1 MSGKLICTQKQEKR
15 EEIKEFVVI
24 CRKLR
29 GYPALGFLPLAFTL
43 KRLSANKNT
52 MESKRQQKFAGV
64 IQQDLAAIFQREGMN
79 YLPNTLITITK
90 VRVTPDL
97 AIARIF
103 LSFFN
108 NTNTQQALQTI
119 KLHANEI
126 RYKLGARIKDQVRI
140 IPQLEFFVDD
150 TSEYVERMDKIFDK
164 ISKEDRQPETE

>member
-1 MSGKLICTQKQEKR
+1 M
-15 EEIKEFVVI
+15 
-24 CRKLR
+24 
-29 GYPALGFLPLAFTL
+29 GFQLLAFTSE
-43 KRLSANKNT
+43 K

-64 IQQDLAAIFQREGMN
+64 IQQDLATIFQREGMN

-97 AIARIF
+97 AIARVF

-108 NTNTQQALQTI
+108 NTNSQLALQTI
-119 KLHANEI
+119 KMHANEI

-140 IPQLEFFVDD
+140 IPQLEFFIDD

>member
-1 MSGKLICTQKQEKR
+1 
-15 EEIKEFVVI
+15 
-24 CRKLR
+24 
-29 GYPALGFLPLAFTL
+29 
-43 KRLSANKNT
+43 

-64 IQQDLAAIFQREGMN
+64 IQEDLAAILQREGMN
-79 YLPNTLITITK
+79 YLPNTLVTITK

-103 LSFFN
+103 LSFFG
-108 NTNTQQALQTI
+108 NTNLQLALQTI
-119 KLHANEI
+119 KLHASEI

-164 ISKEDRQPETE
+164 ISKEERQPDTE

>member
-1 MSGKLICTQKQEKR
+1 
-15 EEIKEFVVI
+15 
-24 CRKLR
+24 
-29 GYPALGFLPLAFTL
+29 
-43 KRLSANKNT
+43 

-64 IQQDLAAIFQREGMN
+64 IQEDLAAIFQREGMN
-79 YLPNTLITITK
+79 YLPNTLVTITK

-108 NTNTQQALQTI
+108 NANIAQALHVI
-119 KLHANEI
+119 KSHASEI

-140 IPQLEFFVDD
+140 VPQLEFFVDD

-164 ISKEDRQPETE
+164 ISKEERQPDTE

>member
-1 MSGKLICTQKQEKR
+1 
-15 EEIKEFVVI
+15 
-24 CRKLR
+24 
-29 GYPALGFLPLAFTL
+29 
-43 KRLSANKNT
+43 

-64 IQQDLAAIFQREGMN
+64 IQEDLAAIFQREGMN
-79 YLPNTLITITK
+79 YLPNTLVTITK

-108 NTNTQQALQTI
+108 NSNMAQALHII
-119 KLHANEI
+119 KSHASEI
-126 RYKLGARIKDQVRI
+126 RYKLGARIKDQVRV

-164 ISKEDRQPETE
+164 LSKEDRQPDSE